1 MFLQQEIC
9 TNAIDVVNSV
19 EKNSEE
25 MRSGITEEAKS
36 VVAAAATAVVMVT
49 MSYCLL
55 LLGRSSSRCAVQ
67 DFQKELRRIVLGG
80 RDFGNVLEADVI
92 LSDQIVGR
100 CRC

>member
-55 LLGRSSSRCAVQ
+55 LLGSSRCAVQ
-67 DFQKELRRIVLGG
+67 DFQRELRRIVLGG

>member
-1 MFLQQEIC
+1 
-9 TNAIDVVNSV
+9 
-19 EKNSEE
+19 

-55 LLGRSSSRCAVQ
+55 LLGSSRCAVQ
-67 DFQKELRRIVLGG
+67 DFQRELRRIVLGG

>member
-1 MFLQQEIC
+1 
-9 TNAIDVVNSV
+9 
-19 EKNSEE
+19 

-36 VVAAAATAVVMVT
+36 VVAAAAATAVVMVT

-67 DFQKELRRIVLGG
+67 DFQRELRRIVLRG

-92 LSDQIVGR
+92 RSDQIVGR
-100 CRC
+100 CSC